1 MNKIEIGHHISKQFD
16 TELEDIRQRV
26 LVMGG
31 LVEQQIGDALR
42 ALVDVDSQLAEVVV
56 RSDYKVNA
64 MEVAIDEECTHIIAR
79 RQPAATDLRLV
90 VAVIKTITDLERIG
104 DEAERIARMAL
115 RLAEAGN
122 GGARKYFTQIE
133 YMGERVYKMMH
144 EALDAFAR
152 TDPEAAVAVWRKD
165 QRVDE
170 EYEAIVRQLITVM
183 MEDPRSIPVALDVMW
198 SARALERIGDR
209 ARNICEYVIYLV
221 RGKDVRHTSLE
232 QIEKEAREGSRSQES
247 PRST

>member
-1 MNKIEIGHHISKQFD
+1 MSKIEVGHHISQQFD

-26 LVMGG
+26 LAMGG

-115 RLAEAGN
+115 RLAEVGN
-122 GGARKYFTQIE
+122 GGAHKYFTQIE
-133 YMGERVYKMMH
+133 YMGERVRKMMH
-144 EALDAFAR
+144 EVLDAFAR
-152 TDPEAAVAVWRKD
+152 TDPEAAVVVWRKD
-165 QRVDE
+165 QRIDE
-170 EYEAIVRQLITVM
+170 EYEAIMRQLITFM
-183 MEDPRSIPVALDVMW
+183 MEDPRSIPVTLDVMW
-198 SARALERIGDR
+198 AARALERIGDR

-232 QIEKEAREGSRSQES
+232 QMEKEARQSSESSRGQA
-247 PRST
+247 